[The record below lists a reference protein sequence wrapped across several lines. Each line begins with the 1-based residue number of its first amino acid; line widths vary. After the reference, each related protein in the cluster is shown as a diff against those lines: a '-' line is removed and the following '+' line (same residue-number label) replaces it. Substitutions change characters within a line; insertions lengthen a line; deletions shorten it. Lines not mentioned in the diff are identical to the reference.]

1 MMKEKRNKGFVSGLV
16 LALVFLAFAGLVFSL
31 WMGRQNPSTSFAK
44 AEKSGD
50 PVTMK
55 VYDITREPVGT
66 VDNGHVL
73 YIVQYDNQNDGKFA
87 GIEAKKDDAT
97 IKEIVDKAK
106 NGELLTKPYQLKGTQ
121 LAPLARIAKIRLVTV
136 ALSAIATT
144 SIPFSTRLLSCHLI

>member
-1 MMKEKRNKGFVSGLV
+1 
-16 LALVFLAFAGLVFSL
+16 
-31 WMGRQNPSTSFAK
+31 MGRQNPSTSFAK

-73 YIVQYDNQNDGKFA
+73 YIVQYDNQNDGRFA

-97 IKEIVDKAK
+97 IKEVIDKAK
-106 NGELLTKPYQLKGTQ
+106 KWGTADPSLSTKGNAISPFGKG
-121 LAPLARIAKIRLVTV
+121 
-136 ALSAIATT
+136 
-144 SIPFSTRLLSCHLI
+144 

>member
-1 MMKEKRNKGFVSGLV
+1 MMTEKRNKGFVSGLV

-31 WMGRQNPSTSFAK
+31 WIRHQNPATSFAK

-73 YIVQYDNQNDGKFA
+73 YIVQYDNQNDGRFA
-87 GIEAKKDDAT
+87 GIEAKKRCDD
-97 IKEIVDKAK
+97 
-106 NGELLTKPYQLKGTQ
+106 
-121 LAPLARIAKIRLVTV
+121 
-136 ALSAIATT
+136 
-144 SIPFSTRLLSCHLI
+144 